1 MFDTRDERA
10 SAMST
15 PIFPLM
21 PDPDGLEFSQA
32 DRQMILGVYCGI
44 LVGPPAPP
52 PSSRALLIGRPPG
65 LYVTKKCI
73 TRDFVYI

>member
-15 PIFPLM
+15 PIFPQM
-21 PDPDGLEFSQA
+21 PDPDGLAFSQA
-32 DRQMILGVYCGI
+32 DRQQVLGVYSGI
-44 LVGPPAPP
+44 LVGPPAGPT
-52 PSSRALLIGRPPG
+52 SRARLIGLPAG
-65 LYVTKKCI
+65 VFVTRQCI

>member
-1 MFDTRDERA
+1 MFDTRNERA

-21 PDPDGLEFSQA
+21 PEPDGLPFSQA
-32 DRQMILGVYCGI
+32 DRQMVVGVYCGI
-44 LVGPPAPP
+44 LVGPPAG
-52 PSSRALLIGRPPG
+52 PSSRALVIGKPPG
-65 LYVTKKCI
+65 VFVTKNCI

>member
-21 PDPDGLEFSQA
+21 PEPDGLAFSQA
-32 DRQMILGVYCGI
+32 DRQMILGVYSGI
-44 LVGPPAPP
+44 LVGPPPG
-52 PSSRALLIGRPPG
+52 PSSRALVVGFPPG
-65 LYVTKKCI
+65 VFVTKQCI
-73 TRDFVYI
+73 TRNFVYI

>member
-1 MFDTRDERA
+1 MFGTRDIRA

-21 PDPDGLEFSQA
+21 PDPDGLPFSQA
-32 DRQMILGVYCGI
+32 DRQMVLGVYCGI
-44 LVGPPAPP
+44 LVGPPAGPT
-52 PSSRALLIGRPPG
+52 SRARLIGLPKG
-65 LYVTKKCI
+65 VYVTKRCI